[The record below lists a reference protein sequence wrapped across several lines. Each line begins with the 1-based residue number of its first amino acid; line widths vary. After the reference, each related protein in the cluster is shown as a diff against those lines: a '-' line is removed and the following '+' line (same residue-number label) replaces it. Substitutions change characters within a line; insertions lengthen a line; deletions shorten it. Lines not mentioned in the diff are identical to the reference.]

1 MERPIT
7 TARFF
12 RKPCQVEDLQNDTPL
27 IKPAPFRVVRVIILP
42 EDRYRRFQRDLMAAA
57 TFIAARTWLTGYDR
71 RTGCFQCLLVT
82 TRSRKDGVLVNSEG
96 YPYARYA
103 AYARDKTTLDLE
115 GVPRD
120 NLDRKTRER

>member
-42 EDRYRRFQRDLMAAA
+42 EDRYRRFQRDLMADAP
-57 TFIAARTWLTGYDR
+57 FIAARTQLTGYDR

-82 TRSRKDGVLVNSEG
+82 TRRRKDGVLVNSEG

-103 AYARDKTTLDLE
+103 AYARDKTALDLE
-115 GVPRD
+115 RVARD
-120 NLDRKTRER
+120 NLDLKTRER

>member
-27 IKPAPFRVVRVIILP
+27 IKPAPFQVVRVIILP
-42 EDRYRRFQRDLMAAA
+42 EDRYRRFQRDLMADAP
-57 TFIAARTWLTGYDR
+57 FIAARTQFTGYNR
-71 RTGCFQCLLVT
+71 RTGRFQCLLVT
-82 TRSRKDGVLVNSEG
+82 TRKRKDGVLVNSEG

-103 AYARDKTTLDLE
+103 AYVWDKTALDLE
-115 GVPRD
+115 RMARD
-120 NLDRKTRER
+120 NLDLKTRER